1 MWYMAL
7 LRFIRRRLVLAII
20 FLLSLLY
27 FVVNLFGFS
36 GSLSID
42 SDAEFEVKREHPL
55 IWRTLQEQQN
65 TSFNDP
71 SVKCRNSVQGRFLI
85 VDDRGFVCSRFDLL
99 PSGCCNV
106 ETPSTTHYSC
116 ETCTDTGCCS
126 IYEYCVSCCLHPDK
140 KELLE
145 RVMEKATGRQK
156 AVFASVQDNF
166 ELCLAKCRTDSHS
179 VQHENKYRDPKAK
192 HCYGETTAHES
203 QRDISGNNVL

>member
-27 FVVNLFGFS
+27 FVVNLFGFT
-36 GSLSID
+36 GTLSSDLD
-42 SDAEFEVKREHPL
+42 SEFEVKREHPL

-65 TSFNDP
+65 VSFNDP

-85 VDDRGFVCSRFDLL
+85 VDERGFVCPRFDVL
-99 PSGCCNV
+99 PTGCCNV
-106 ETPSTTHYSC
+106 ETPATTHYSC
-116 ETCTDTGCCS
+116 ETCTEAGCCA

-145 RVMEKATGRQK
+145 RVMEKATRRQK

>member
-1 MWYMAL
+1 ML
-7 LRFIRRRLVLAII
+7 NLHII
-20 FLLSLLY
+20 FL
-27 FVVNLFGFS
+27 FFQS
-36 GSLSID
+36 GTLSID
-42 SDAEFEVKREHPL
+42 SDVEFEVKREHPL

-65 TSFNDP
+65 TSYNDP

-99 PSGCCNV
+99 PTGCCNL

-116 ETCTDTGCCS
+116 DTCTESGCCS

-140 KELLE
+140 VSNRLGSFSLRVLHWGSIEMQKELLE

-203 QRDISGNNVL
+203 QRDINGNNVL

>member
-27 FVVNLFGFS
+27 FVVNLFGFT
-36 GSLSID
+36 GTLSID

-85 VDDRGFVCSRFDLL
+85 VDDRGFVCNRFDLL
-99 PSGCCNV
+99 PTGCCNV
-106 ETPSTTHYSC
+106 ETSSTSHYSC
-116 ETCTDTGCCS
+116 ETCTEAGCCS

-203 QRDISGNNVL
+203 QRDINGNSVL